1 MELNIVQ
8 IQIDKNVLDLL
19 IISTMNM
26 NLTLPCLRML
36 MNSLSTNKFHTISIT
51 F

>member
-1 MELNIVQ
+1 MGLNIVQ
-8 IQIDKNVLDLL
+8 IQIDKNALDLQ

-26 NLTLPCLRML
+26 SLTLQYLRTL